1 MERDEKDGF
10 LESSR
15 EGIPSTVGSTTEKGS
30 GRTTLWK
37 VQESSL
43 HSRRHWRRPDASVPA
58 PFFLDRSI
66 VAELYK
72 FRASAA
78 RFPSKQS
85 PLCRFAPTL
94 KIQIFDLE
102 FHLHSHL

>member
-15 EGIPSTVGSTTEKGS
+15 DSIPSTVGSTTEYGR

-43 HSRRHWRRPDASVPA
+43 YSRRHWRRPDASVPA

-78 RFPSKQS
+78 RFPSEQS

-94 KIQIFDLE
+94 KIQVLI
-102 FHLHSHL
+102 